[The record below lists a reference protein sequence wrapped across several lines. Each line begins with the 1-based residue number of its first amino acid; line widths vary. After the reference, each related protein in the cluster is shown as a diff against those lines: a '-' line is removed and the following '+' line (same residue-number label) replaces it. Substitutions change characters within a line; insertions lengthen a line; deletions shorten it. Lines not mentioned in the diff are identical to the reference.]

1 MSPLPKK
8 LQSNNEK
15 TRHNKR
21 TISNILYGELTNIN
35 VELLF
40 RDLFVLRNRFKELG
54 MVIKNGEVHLL
65 DLEERDV

>member
-8 LQSNNEK
+8 LRSNNEK

-21 TISNILYGELTNIN
+21 AIPNILYGELTNIN